1 MEEVRQMLFRSNAN
15 LKRNKRLLFGTF
27 PARLCLFEGGALMAT
42 NVKLPDELV
51 KQAGKIAAIEHRS
64 VPKQIEFYFKIAA
77 IAEANP
83 ELSFTLIKDILRSD
97 SEAIAGKYQF
107 G

>member
-1 MEEVRQMLFRSNAN
+1 MLFRSIGTT
-15 LKRNKRLLFGTF
+15 KRRKRLLFGTF
-27 PARLCLFEGGALMAT
+27 PAMVWLFEGGAPMAT

-64 VPKQIEFYFKIAA
+64 IPKQIEFYFKIAA

-83 ELSFTLIKDILRSD
+83 ELSFTLIKEILRSD

>member
-1 MEEVRQMLFRSNAN
+1 MLFRSIGTT
-15 LKRNKRLLFGTF
+15 KRPKRSLFGTF
-27 PARLCLFEGGALMAT
+27 PAMVWLFEGEIPMAT

-83 ELSFTLIKDILRSD
+83 ELSFTLIKEILRSD
-97 SEAIAGKYQF
+97 SEAVAGKYQF

>member
-1 MEEVRQMLFRSNAN
+1 MLFRSSGT
-15 LKRNKRLLFGTF
+15 LKRRKRSLFGTF
-27 PARLCLFEGGALMAT
+27 PAMVWVFEGGALMAT

-83 ELSFTLIKDILRSD
+83 ELSFTLIKEILRSD
-97 SEAIAGKYQF
+97 SEAVRGKYQF

>member
-1 MEEVRQMLFRSNAN
+1 MLFRSSGSI
-15 LKRNKRLLFGTF
+15 KRGKRLLFGTF
-27 PARLCLFEGGALMAT
+27 PAMVWVFEGGALMAT

-83 ELSFTLIKDILRSD
+83 ELSFTLIKEILRSD
-97 SEAIAGKYQF
+97 AEAVAGKYQF

>member
-1 MEEVRQMLFRSNAN
+1 MFLGAIKQEILGS
-15 LKRNKRLLFGTF
+15 KRLLLGTF
-27 PARLCLFEGGALMAT
+27 SDIVLVFKGVSVMAT
-42 NVKLPDELV
+42 NVKLSDELV
-51 KQAGKIAAIEHRS
+51 RQAGRIAAVEHRS

-83 ELSFTLIKDILRSD
+83 ELSFKLIKEILKSD
-97 SEAIAGKYQF
+97 AEAAVGHYKF

>member
-1 MEEVRQMLFRSNAN
+1 MFLGTIKQEILGS
-15 LKRNKRLLFGTF
+15 KRLLLGTF
-27 PARLCLFEGGALMAT
+27 SDIVLVFKGVSVMAT
-42 NVKLPDELV
+42 NVKLSDELV
-51 KQAGKIAAIEHRS
+51 RQAGRIAAVEHRS

-83 ELSFTLIKDILRSD
+83 ELSFKLIKEILKSD
-97 SEAIAGKYQF
+97 AEAAVGHYTF